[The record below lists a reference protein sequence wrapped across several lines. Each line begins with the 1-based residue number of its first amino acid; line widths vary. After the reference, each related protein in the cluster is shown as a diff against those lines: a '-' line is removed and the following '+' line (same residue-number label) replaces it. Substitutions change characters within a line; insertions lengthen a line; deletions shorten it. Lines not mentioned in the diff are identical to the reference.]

1 MMAEYYLISQ
11 LPSLDGINENTPLP
25 ITSERF
31 AELCRRFLGK
41 KSQGEL
47 EKITLVP
54 SRKSEKSSS
63 ALLERWNEG
72 ERNLRFALAKL
83 RADKMNKHFEAD
95 NQSFSVG
102 LLQAVRTA
110 VEIESPLE
118 AEKFLNKYRLDF
130 LESLRPMDSFSE
142 EFVYYYG
149 LKLKL
154 IERIR
159 QFDSECGESAYR
171 NIYNSIINNERSEV
185 IQ

>member
-1 MMAEYYLISQ
+1 MAEYYLISQ

-31 AELCRRFLGK
+31 EELCLRFLGK
-41 KSQGEL
+41 KAQAEFL
-47 EKITLVP
+47 KLTLAPPKI
-54 SRKSEKSSS
+54 SEKSSS
-63 ALLERWNEG
+63 PLVEKWNEG
-72 ERNLRFALAKL
+72 ERNLRLALAKL
-83 RADKMNKHFEAD
+83 RAEKMNKHYDGESD
-95 NQSFSVG
+95 GLSPV

-110 VEIESPLE
+110 AENESPME

-130 LESLRPMDSFSE
+130 LETLRPADSFSQ
-142 EFVYYYG
+142 EFVFYYG

-159 QFDSECGESAYR
+159 KFDSESGETAYR
-171 NIYNSIINNERSEV
+171 NIYNSIMNGEKTEV